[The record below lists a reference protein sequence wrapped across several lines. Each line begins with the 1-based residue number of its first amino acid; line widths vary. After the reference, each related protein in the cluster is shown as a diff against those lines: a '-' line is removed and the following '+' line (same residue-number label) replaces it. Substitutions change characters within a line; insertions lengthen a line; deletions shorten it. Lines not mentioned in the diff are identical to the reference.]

1 MGQRFVCICACVD
14 CNYWCRTASK
24 RGVYRRQMRAY
35 AKLSVK
41 ATRMH
46 MHAHIRGSYLV
57 FGLEIGAVFQQ
68 FFDGFEVSFVGRQ
81 YQWGVIVLH
90 PSGANVVN

>member
-1 MGQRFVCICACVD
+1 
-14 CNYWCRTASK
+14 
-24 RGVYRRQMRAY
+24 MRAY

-46 MHAHIRGSYLV
+46 MHAHIRGSYIV

-68 FFDGFEVSFVGRQ
+68 FFDGFEVSIEGRP
-81 YQWGVIVLH
+81 YQWGGTQLH